1 MGRSQG
7 PLPFSQLAIRDP
19 LLNCQAI
26 GLVVWSDE
34 GVVVDHVGAVS
45 FLRAGGEVAGA
56 DADAGP
62 DRRRQTVTV
71 PVLSLRPGES
81 PRLEG
86 EDRAHIERLAE
97 SEGPLPPILVE
108 RRTMRVI
115 DGMHRLLAASLK
127 GQETVEVEFFDGSPA
142 DAFLRAVEANVTHG
156 LPLSL
161 SDRRAAVAR
170 IIESHPLLSDRA
182 IGQTAG
188 LSARSVAAI
197 RRQTQGAGARMGAR
211 VGRDGRVRPVSS
223 VEGRQRAAALLAQR
237 PGASLREVA
246 RDAGVSPATVRD
258 VRQRL
263 DRGEEP
269 VPAGP
274 KAASDPAGR
283 AGRPAGT
290 RPAPRQPA
298 GLPPGA
304 TLAKLLRDPS
314 LRHNEHG
321 RRLLRLLQLNE
332 TGTRHWATVA
342 AAVPA
347 HSTAIVAQL
356 ARHYAHMWLGLAR
369 ELDERARV
377 IDPLSGL
384 GTTSHT

>member
-1 MGRSQG
+1 M
-7 PLPFSQLAIRDP
+7 
-19 LLNCQAI
+19 
-26 GLVVWSDE
+26 
-34 GVVVDHVGAVS
+34 DHMGAVS
-45 FLRAGGEVAGA
+45 LLRARGGAAEAV
-56 DADAGP
+56 ADAGSGYG
-62 DRRRQTVTV
+62 RQTVAV

-86 EDRAHIERLAE
+86 EDRGHIERLAE
-97 SEGPLPPILVE
+97 SESALPPILVE

-127 GQETVEVEFFDGSPA
+127 GHETVEVEFFDGSPA

-161 SDRRAAVAR
+161 ADRRAAVAR
-170 IIESHPLLSDRA
+170 IIESHPRLSDRA

-197 RRQTQGAGARMGAR
+197 RRQSQSAGARVAAR

-263 DRGEEP
+263 ERGEEP

-274 KAASDPAGR
+274 RAASGAAGR
-283 AGRPAGT
+283 APAARPASQ
-290 RPAPRQPA
+290 QPA
-298 GLPPGA
+298 TLASGA
-304 TLAKLLRDPS
+304 SLAKLLRDPS

-321 RRLLRLLQLNE
+321 RHLLRLLQLNE
-332 TGTRHWATVA
+332 TGIRHWTTMA
-342 AAVPA
+342 AAVPP
-347 HSTAIVAQL
+347 HSTTIVAQL
-356 ARHYAHMWLGLAR
+356 ARHYAQRWQGLAH

-377 IDPLSGL
+377 IDPLAGMR
-384 GTTSHT
+384 TTSQS